1 MADDDLYSLLGV
13 PKGSEADV
21 IKKAYRKIAKD
32 LHPDKNPGN
41 KGLEARFKKVNH
53 AYDVLGDPKKRKL
66 YDEFGEEGLR
76 EGFDPDRVRQYRQ
89 WASRQGGGGG
99 GGRGGGGYGGMPGE
113 TVNLEDL
120 FGGAAGGGG
129 ASGNAGFQDMFGD
142 LFGRSRRG
150 RGPMKG
156 PDLAS
161 EIKIDFVSAVRG
173 ATLELRPQGAGGN
186 PVTVRV
192 PPGASE
198 GSRVRIAGHG
208 APSTSGGPSGDLIL
222 EIHVEPHPFFRREG
236 DDLHLDLPITIAE
249 AYRGAKV
256 KVPTTDGAV
265 TLKVPAHAQSGTQLR
280 LRGKGV
286 SRKGKEAGD
295 LYVHFMVRVP
305 TSDAPH
311 AEQVVELIDKLAAL
325 DTEDPRRDIKF

>member
-1 MADDDLYSLLGV
+1 MADDLYSVLGV
-13 PKGSEADV
+13 SKGSDAEA
-21 IKKAYRKIAKD
+21 IKKAYRKLAKQ

-41 KGLEARFKKVNH
+41 KGFEARFKNVNH
-53 AYDVLGDPKKRKL
+53 AYDVLSDPKKRKL

-89 WASRQGGGGG
+89 WATRQGGGGG
-99 GGRGGGGYGGMPGE
+99 GGGGRGAYGGMPGE

-120 FGGAAGGGG
+120 FGGAGG
-129 ASGNAGFQDMFGD
+129 AGGNAGVSDMFGD
-142 LFGRSRRG
+142 LFGRVRRG
-150 RGPMKG
+150 GSRGPVKG
-156 PDLAS
+156 PDLS
-161 EIKIDFVSAVRG
+161 SSITIDFVSAVRG
-173 ATLELRPQGAGGN
+173 ATLELRPQGAVGN

-208 APSTSGGPSGDLIL
+208 APSTSGGPPGDLIL
-222 EIHVEPHPFFRREG
+222 EIHVEPHPFYRREG

-249 AYRGAKV
+249 AYTGAKV

-265 TLKVPAHAQSGTQLR
+265 TLKVPAHAQSGTKLR

-286 SRKGKEAGD
+286 TRKGKEAGD

-305 TSDAPH
+305 VSDAPEV
-311 AEQVVELIDKLAAL
+311 AKVISELAAF
-325 DTEDPRRDIKF
+325 DVEDPRRDIKF